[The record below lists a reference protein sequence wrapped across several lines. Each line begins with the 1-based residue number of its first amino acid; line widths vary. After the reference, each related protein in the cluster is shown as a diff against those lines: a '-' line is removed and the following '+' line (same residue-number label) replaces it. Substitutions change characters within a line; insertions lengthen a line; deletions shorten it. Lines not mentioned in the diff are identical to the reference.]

1 MSGEVEMDGVGTGV
15 EHPDRSVRG
24 GPDQGRDPCRG
35 GHRDRLAGV
44 VLGGHEAT
52 VAGGGIPLR
61 VASMTAVIGAPP
73 TKSGRK
79 GV

>member
-1 MSGEVEMDGVGTGV
+1 VSDEVEVDGVEARV
-15 EHPDRSVRG
+15 EHPDRPVRG
-24 GPDQGRDPCRG
+24 GPDPGRDPCRG

-44 VLGGHEAT
+44 VLRGHEAT